1 MKQGDTIAL
10 VCCSN
15 GQRRGYENRIQ
26 DLIKQF
32 EDMGLSVLS
41 SLYLYED
48 QRELIGNGEKRGKEL
63 MDFYANPKITDIF
76 DVSGGDLAN
85 ELLPYLDYDLIQQ
98 SPIIFWGYSDLTT
111 LINAIY
117 KRTGKPS
124 VLYQVRNLLY
134 HQQVEQTADF
144 MEYMMLLE
152 KKPNLMKQAGLFSIE
167 TIFLQGKSM
176 KGIVLGGNIRCL
188 LKLAGTP
195 YMPEFQNAILLL
207 ESYSGKIP
215 QLITY
220 FAQLKQMGVFDDI
233 SGIILGTFTELMQE
247 ESYELIY
254 EVLKTFISESLPVAY
269 TPNIGHGTDAK
280 AILIGAE
287 LTLIGEEFS

>member
-41 SLYLYED
+41 SRYLYED
-48 QRELIGNGEKRGKEL
+48 QRELTGNGEKRGKEL
-63 MDFYANPKITDIF
+63 MDFYENPQITDIF

-98 SPIIFWGYSDLTT
+98 TPIIFWGYSDLTT

-117 KRTGKPS
+117 KKTGKLS
-124 VLYQVRNLLY
+124 ILYQVRNLLY
-134 HQQVEQTADF
+134 QQQIEQIADF

-152 KKPNLMKQAGLFSIE
+152 KKPNLIKKASLF
-167 TIFLQGKSM
+167 TIKTLFLQGKSM

-233 SGIILGTFTELMQE
+233 SGIILGTFTEIMQE
-247 ESYELIY
+247 ESYELMY
-254 EVLKTFISESLPVAY
+254 EVLKPFIPDNLPVAY

-280 AILIGAE
+280 AIWIGADM
-287 LTLIGEEFS
+287 TLIGEEFS

>member
-63 MDFYANPKITDIF
+63 MDFYTNTEITDIF

-98 SPIIFWGYSDLTT
+98 SPVIFWGYSDLTT

-152 KKPNLMKQAGLFSIE
+152 KKPNLIKQAGLFSIE

-220 FAQLKQMGVFDDI
+220 FAQLQQMGIFDEI

-254 EVLKTFISESLPVAY
+254 EVLKTFVPKNLPVAY
-269 TPNIGHGTDAK
+269 TSNIGHGTDAK
-280 AILIGAE
+280 AIWIGADM
-287 LTLIGEEFS
+287 TLIG

>member
-48 QRELIGNGEKRGKEL
+48 QRELTGNGEKRGKEL
-63 MDFYANPKITDIF
+63 MDFYTNPKITDIF

-98 SPIIFWGYSDLTT
+98 APIIFWGYSDLTT

-152 KKPNLMKQAGLFSIE
+152 KKPNLIKQAGLFSIE

-195 YMPEFQNAILLL
+195 YMPEFQHAILLL

-215 QLITY
+215 LLITY
-220 FAQLKQMGVFDDI
+220 FAQLKQMGIFDEI
-233 SGIILGTFTELMQE
+233 AGIILGTFTELMQE
-247 ESYELIY
+247 ESYELMY
-254 EVLKTFISESLPVAY
+254 EVLKPFIPDNLPVAY

-280 AILIGAE
+280 AIWIGADM
-287 LTLIGEEFS
+287 TLIG

>member
-63 MDFYANPKITDIF
+63 MDFYTNTEITDIF

-152 KKPNLMKQAGLFSIE
+152 KKPNLIKQAGLFSIE

-176 KGIVLGGNIRCL
+176 KGIVLRGNIRCL

-220 FAQLKQMGVFDDI
+220 FAQLKQMGIFDEI
-233 SGIILGTFTELMQE
+233 AGIILGTFTELMQE
-247 ESYELIY
+247 ESYELMY
-254 EVLKTFISESLPVAY
+254 EVLKPFIPDNLPVAY

-280 AILIGAE
+280 AIWIGADM
-287 LTLIGEEFS
+287 TLIG

>member
-280 AILIGAE
+280 AIWIGAE
-287 LTLIGEEFS
+287 LTLIGE

>member
-63 MDFYANPKITDIF
+63 MDFYTNTEITDIF

-152 KKPNLMKQAGLFSIE
+152 KKPNLIKQAGLFSIE

-220 FAQLKQMGVFDDI
+220 FAQLKQMGIFDEI
-233 SGIILGTFTELMQE
+233 AGIILGTFTELMQE
-247 ESYELIY
+247 ESYELMY
-254 EVLKTFISESLPVAY
+254 EVLKPFIPDNLPVAY

-280 AILIGAE
+280 AIWIGADM
-287 LTLIGEEFS
+287 TLIG